1 MLCVPDCCRTFF
13 LYRADPIH
21 GEHRLRHVGR
31 RLDRRD
37 DGRQPRRPVRAHD
50 PHHQDRRRDP
60 HEMLGEISDL
70 ADWRAEYF
78 IEGISE
84 LQG

>member
-1 MLCVPDCCRTFF
+1 
-13 LYRADPIH
+13 
-21 GEHRLRHVGR
+21 
-31 RLDRRD
+31 
-37 DGRQPRRPVRAHD
+37 
-50 PHHQDRRRDP
+50 
-60 HEMLGEISDL
+60 MLGEISDL